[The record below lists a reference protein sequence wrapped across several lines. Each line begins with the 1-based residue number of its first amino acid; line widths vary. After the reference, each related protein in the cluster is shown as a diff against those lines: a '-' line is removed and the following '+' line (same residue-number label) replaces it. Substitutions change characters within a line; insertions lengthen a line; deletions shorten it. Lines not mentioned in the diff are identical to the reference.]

1 MAHIWPNGDSVF
13 KRGICKPSKYG
24 LTVAKNEGIEPKMK
38 SENLATTHEV
48 IYIHIYIHTY
58 IYIYPIE
65 SAEMGVDCQN
75 CGGSD
80 FFPSP
85 R

>member
-1 MAHIWPNGDSVF
+1 MAEKYGTRLTWDSVF

-24 LTVAKNEGIEPKMK
+24 LTVTKNEGIEPKMK
-38 SENLATTHEV
+38 SENSATTHEV
-48 IYIHIYIHTY
+48 